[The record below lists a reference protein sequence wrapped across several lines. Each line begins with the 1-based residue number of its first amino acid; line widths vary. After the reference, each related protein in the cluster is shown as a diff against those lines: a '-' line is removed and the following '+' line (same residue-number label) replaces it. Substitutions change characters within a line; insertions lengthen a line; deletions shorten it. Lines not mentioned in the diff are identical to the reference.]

1 MGYVAIW
8 HGRQVRPRARAS
20 SLYFRIAD
28 YIYKE
33 AGNDWSLVARKLEE
47 VAAMLPAKVDASIEL
62 GNAYVRLGER
72 DKAIA
77 AYRRLRTQDKIPV
90 EEKVGEQL
98 DAQIARLESG
108 IAMSD
113 IGLLRNPWL
122 E

>member
-1 MGYVAIW
+1 
-8 HGRQVRPRARAS
+8 
-20 SLYFRIAD
+20 
-28 YIYKE
+28 
-33 AGNDWSLVARKLEE
+33 
-47 VAAMLPAKVDASIEL
+47 MLPAKVDASIEL